1 MSTPEQFRAAQ
12 SAVPARDVMINEL
25 RAELAAAV
33 CEARRQRE
41 IAADLRRVVAELQ
54 RDAAVAP
61 TEAGQDGE
69 VVVFGMRVA
78 LDDGAA
84 MRAIFGGVE

>member
-12 SAVPARDVMINEL
+12 SAVLARDVMIHEL
-25 RAELAAAV
+25 RADLAAAV

-41 IAADLRRVVAELQ
+41 IAEDLRRVVAELQ
-54 RDAAVAP
+54 RDATAAP
-61 TEAGQDGE
+61 TEVVQDGE

-78 LDDGAA
+78 LDDDEAV
-84 MRAIFGGVE
+84 RAIFGGVE

>member
-69 VVVFGMRVA
+69 VEIFGMRVA
-78 LDDGAA
+78 LDDDEAL
-84 MRAIFGGVE
+84 RAIFGGVE

>member
-12 SAVPARDVMINEL
+12 SAVLAREVMIHEL

-33 CEARRQRE
+33 YEARRQRE
-41 IAADLRRVVAELQ
+41 IATDLRRVVAELQ
-54 RDAAVAP
+54 RNAAASP
-61 TEAGQDGE
+61 TEVVQDGE

-78 LDDGAA
+78 LDDDEAV
-84 MRAIFGGVE
+84 RAVFGGVE

>member
-12 SAVPARDVMINEL
+12 SAVLARDVMIHEL
-25 RAELAAAV
+25 RADLAAAV

-41 IAADLRRVVAELQ
+41 IAEDLRRVVAELQ
-54 RDAAVAP
+54 RDATAAP
-61 TEAGQDGE
+61 TEVVQDGE

-78 LDDGAA
+78 LDDDEAV
-84 MRAIFGGVE
+84 RAVFGGVE

>member
-12 SAVPARDVMINEL
+12 SAVLAREVMIHEL
-25 RAELAAAV
+25 RADLAAAV

-41 IAADLRRVVAELQ
+41 IAEDLRRVVAELQ
-54 RDAAVAP
+54 RDATAAP
-61 TEAGQDGE
+61 TEVVQDGE

-78 LDDGAA
+78 LDDDEAV
-84 MRAIFGGVE
+84 RAIFGGVE

>member
-41 IAADLRRVVAELQ
+41 IAADLRRVVAALQ

-69 VVVFGMRVA
+69 VRVA
-78 LDDGAA
+78 LDDDEAV
-84 MRAIFGGVE
+84 RAIFGGVE

>member
-12 SAVPARDVMINEL
+12 SAVLARDVMIHEL

-54 RDAAVAP
+54 RDATAAP
-61 TEAGQDGE
+61 TEVVQDGE

-78 LDDGAA
+78 LDDDEAV
-84 MRAIFGGVE
+84 RAIFGGVE